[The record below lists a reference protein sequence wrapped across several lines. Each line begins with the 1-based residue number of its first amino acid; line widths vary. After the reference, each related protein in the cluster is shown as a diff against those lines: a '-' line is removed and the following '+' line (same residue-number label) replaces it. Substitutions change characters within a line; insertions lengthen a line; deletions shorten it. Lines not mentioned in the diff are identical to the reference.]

1 MISVERLW
9 VKAGAFSIRDVT
21 FHVGSGRRL
30 VILGPTGAGKSILLE
45 TLMGVRRPEAGRVL
59 IDGRD
64 ILPLPPEKRCIS
76 YVPQDLALFPH
87 LGVRQNILF
96 GLRLRRGVSVG
107 PLLRELVEAFHL
119 EGVLERSEIGSL
131 SGGERQRVALARAL
145 IVSPRVLFLDEPFSA
160 LDRVSRLET
169 VATLGALT
177 KKLGTTVVHVTHD
190 IEEASAF
197 ADDLAILIEGRLVQ
211 HGTREEVL
219 FRPKSRAVARLLL
232 VKNILP
238 QNALRLI
245 FPEGTPSCPWVAI
258 RPEEVVLL
266 KESRGLPNCFEAEV
280 REVTFLASRWWI
292 HVGIGNWTLEASVS
306 LSQFRLFPLQKGE
319 RFFAHLPP
327 EALIP
332 LED

>member
-30 VILGPTGAGKSILLE
+30 VILGPTGAGKSLLLE

-59 IDGRD
+59 MDGRD
-64 ILPLPPEKRCIS
+64 ILPFPPEKRSIS

-96 GLRLRRGVSVG
+96 GLRSRRGASVEA
-107 PLLRELVEAFHL
+107 LLKELVEVFHL
-119 EGVLERSEIGSL
+119 EEVLDRSDIGSL

-160 LDRVSRLET
+160 IDRVSRLET
-169 VATLGALT
+169 VAALAALT

-190 IEEASAF
+190 IEEASAL

-211 HGTREEVL
+211 HGPREEVF
-219 FRPKSRAVARLLL
+219 FRPKTRAVARLLL

-238 QNALRLI
+238 HDALRLVL
-245 FPEGTPSCPWVAI
+245 PEGTPSRPWIAI

-266 KESRGLPNCFEAEV
+266 KDARGLPNCFEAEV
-280 REVTFLASRWWI
+280 REVIFLASRWGI
-292 HVGIGNWTLEASVS
+292 HVDVGKWTLEVSVPFN
-306 LSQFRLFPLQKGE
+306 QFRFFPFRKEE
-319 RFFAHLPP
+319 RVFVHLPP